1 MTSPR
6 RAILIV
12 DDEVLMVKTL
22 GDILRMRG
30 WDVQGAHSGEDA
42 VAYLRGGDTVDVVLM
57 DVRMGGMTGVDALR
71 LIRQEHPTLPVMLMT
86 AYSTAELLADA
97 ERQGAV
103 QILSKPVAV
112 PGLIEILDGITEARR
127 VLVVDDNPA
136 YLTTVADILRA
147 HGYAALRAQNLDDA
161 LELLAQSEPGVVLL
175 DLRLETVDPATSVL
189 AIHRA
194 DPSVVLILYSGS
206 ESAIRESE
214 SNGLASIAHATLRK
228 PFAPTELLGV
238 LEEAFG
244 G

>member
-1 MTSPR
+1 MTSQR
-6 RAILIV
+6 KAILIV
-12 DDEVLMVKTL
+12 DDEILMVKTL

-30 WDVQGAHSGEDA
+30 WDVHGAHSGEDA
-42 VAYLRGGDTVDVVLM
+42 VAYLRGGNKVDVVLM

-71 LIRQEHPTLPVMLMT
+71 LIRQEHPALPVMLMT

-112 PGLIEILDGITEARR
+112 PGLIQILDGITEARR

-161 LELLAQSEPGVVLL
+161 LELLAQTEPGVVLL